1 MNFRYL
7 FILSVFAY
15 CTSLNAQSEFP
26 HPEKENDVERAG
38 FVGNVKSVTQ
48 YSVKWVKDQPQK
60 DQMMN
65 TWKFNKDKQL
75 TEYTCSWKKRI
86 MRYDRNG
93 DCIEE
98 TLINSDSVIYEQTLR
113 KFKGKHLLTEEQ
125 VYTKGK
131 LSMEKK
137 NTYDQKNRLIG
148 SNCYNHAQDIP
159 YSELRITYD
168 KQGNML
174 DSVYAS
180 YSHSENKCVP
190 YSVIHN
196 TFNKD
201 GKITER
207 VEQKWNGE
215 SRYTYEYNNSGKLRG
230 RKYYHQGE
238 GLVELRL
245 YDDSERVVC
254 TYDMRGDRK
263 DSVEYDQAGR
273 EVRLMKCSISKPNE
287 KGKEYI
293 YTYDA
298 EGNQLESLMRE
309 SDGNWKKRVWEYKNG
324 KETSVT
330 TYYGKGDKYRK
341 KVTSTDSDEDVI
353 FVSPYEYVDEPWADS
368 KSIFEYDQWGNETAF
383 TSCDA
388 YGDCHLAMAAHYE
401 GYNRPTKSEVYHE
414 GKVFRTIL
422 SKTDSHT
429 NATEILTYEKGEFK
443 NGSIYEL
450 EYYDK

>member
-1 MNFRYL
+1 
-7 FILSVFAY
+7 
-15 CTSLNAQSEFP
+15 
-26 HPEKENDVERAG
+26 
-38 FVGNVKSVTQ
+38 
-48 YSVKWVKDQPQK
+48 
-60 DQMMN
+60 
-65 TWKFNKDKQL
+65 
-75 TEYTCSWKKRI
+75 
-86 MRYDRNG
+86 
-93 DCIEE
+93 
-98 TLINSDSVIYEQTLR
+98 
-113 KFKGKHLLTEEQ
+113 
-125 VYTKGK
+125 
-131 LSMEKK
+131 
-137 NTYDQKNRLIG
+137 
-148 SNCYNHAQDIP
+148 
-159 YSELRITYD
+159 
-168 KQGNML
+168 
-174 DSVYAS
+174 
-180 YSHSENKCVP
+180 
-190 YSVIHN
+190 
-196 TFNKD
+196 
-201 GKITER
+201 
-207 VEQKWNGE
+207 
-215 SRYTYEYNNSGKLRG
+215 
-230 RKYYHQGE
+230 
-238 GLVELRL
+238 
-245 YDDSERVVC
+245 
-254 TYDMRGDRK
+254 MRGDRK

-298 EGNQLESLMRE
+298 EGNQLESLVKKSNGDWE
-309 SDGNWKKRVWEYKNG
+309 KRVWEYKNG

-341 KVTSTDSDEDVI
+341 KLTSTDSDEDVI

-388 YGDCHLAMAAHYE
+388 YGDCHLAMAARYE